1 MAAMATQPAG
11 AARSQLGDY
20 LRTVRRRKWTILVV
34 TILAVGAA
42 VALSKSET
50 PTYQATTRVL
60 LETSASAADT
70 ALGINSTPYNVA
82 DEMQRVQSSSVADLV
97 RQKIGTAPGVAVSNP
112 GGTDVIEITATSTS
126 PQVAASVANTYASAY
141 IQQRQTDAI
150 GSYLDA
156 AKVVEAQIAETAGP
170 DRRGRRLT
178 GDHVDFGPRDFWSH
192 ADFGDHADP
201 WDPVDPRDRVD
212 RWHEPANPN
221 TAALQSEVTL
231 LQQELNTLQTQAS
244 VGASGV
250 QVIQPATPPTA
261 PTSPKTARNAV
272 IALGGGL
279 VLGIALAFL
288 RESLDDTIVS
298 REDLDRTQPGLP
310 VLGVLPAVSGRNR
323 DLVATTRPHSDAAE
337 AYRSLR
343 TSVQFLGLD
352 QPVKRLQITSPRT
365 AEGKTTVVAN
375 LAVTLA
381 AAGNRVIAVDC
392 DLRRSRLHRVFD
404 LSNEEGF
411 TSVLVGQTP
420 LSAALQQVESQDNLS
435 VLTSGERPPNPAE
448 LLSGV
453 RAGEVFSAL
462 GQLADIVIVDGP
474 PVLPVTD
481 AVLTAT
487 SMDATL
493 MVVSSGTTTGK
504 DLSRALE
511 VLAQVDAPVVG
522 VVLNALETNTGY
534 RYRYRYR
541 YRYSYEP
548 RDAVTADRE

>member
-1 MAAMATQPAG
+1 
-11 AARSQLGDY
+11 
-20 LRTVRRRKWTILVV
+20 
-34 TILAVGAA
+34 
-42 VALSKSET
+42 
-50 PTYQATTRVL
+50 
-60 LETSASAADT
+60 
-70 ALGINSTPYNVA
+70 
-82 DEMQRVQSSSVADLV
+82 
-97 RQKIGTAPGVAVSNP
+97 
-112 GGTDVIEITATSTS
+112 
-126 PQVAASVANTYASAY
+126 
-141 IQQRQTDAI
+141 
-150 GSYLDA
+150 
-156 AKVVEAQIAETAGP
+156 
-170 DRRGRRLT
+170 
-178 GDHVDFGPRDFWSH
+178 
-192 ADFGDHADP
+192 
-201 WDPVDPRDRVD
+201 
-212 RWHEPANPN
+212 
-221 TAALQSEVTL
+221 
-231 LQQELNTLQTQAS
+231 
-244 VGASGV
+244 
-250 QVIQPATPPTA
+250 
-261 PTSPKTARNAV
+261 
-272 IALGGGL
+272 
-279 VLGIALAFL
+279 
-288 RESLDDTIVS
+288 
-298 REDLDRTQPGLP
+298 

-323 DLVATTRPHSDAAE
+323 DLMASARPHSDAAE

-392 DLRRSRLHRVFD
+392 DLRRSRLHHVFD
-404 LSNEEGF
+404 LSNKEGF

-420 LSAALQQVESQDNLS
+420 LSVAVQPVKGQDNLS

-462 GQLADIVIVDGP
+462 GQLADIVIVDCP

-541 YRYSYEP
+541 YSYEP
-548 RDAVTADRE
+548 RDAVTADHE